1 MKGTVFFGA
10 VAMRGL
16 AVRRS
21 WLGLAI
27 CSLGLGS
34 AVSVYLLHRSWELL
48 VAGAPG
54 HFDVCSTVFGRGC
67 DATLRSG
74 ASWLLGIPL
83 AGWGLVF
90 YCTLA
95 ALLALGW
102 WLGNDFRAESLV
114 AALLLSGL
122 GAVASVLLG
131 MLMAAGW
138 APLCPLCLLV
148 HAINLVL
155 VVALK
160 QSGGLTF
167 VQLRRFAA
175 AGWRFALGR
184 DEDAATARPWKVVAF
199 LAAGLVG
206 VIAYQ
211 WIFVESAL
219 RRVAPDVTP
228 AEAIREFQSAARHE
242 LPMEATDP
250 RLGPADAPLRLVV
263 FFSFQC
269 PACADLSRE
278 IRTLPEE
285 FHSNL
290 CLVAKHFPLGPD
302 CNPVVR
308 TAGHPRAC
316 EAARAAVAA
325 QAQGRFWPLHDALLQ
340 ADWSTT
346 ESLSPLARAAGL
358 DLARFEADRADAATA
373 SKVQA
378 DIELG
383 RRLGVA
389 ETPAVFLNGR
399 RVREFS
405 PATLRL
411 LISHELEAM
420 VKFNFEEK

>member
-1 MKGTVFFGA
+1 MSGP
-10 VAMRGL
+10 

-34 AVSVYLLHRSWELL
+34 AASVYLLHRSWELL
-48 VAGAPG
+48 AAGAPG
-54 HFDVCSTVFGRGC
+54 RFDACSTMFGRGC
-67 DATLRSG
+67 DATLRSS

-95 ALLALGW
+95 AFLALAW
-102 WLGNDFRAESLV
+102 WLGNDFRAESLL
-114 AALLLSGL
+114 AALLLSAL
-122 GAVASVLLG
+122 GAVASVLLAV
-131 MLMAAGW
+131 LMAAGW

-148 HAINLVL
+148 QAVNLVL

-160 QSGGLTF
+160 QSSGLTF
-167 VQLRRFAA
+167 AQMRRFAA

-184 DEDAATARPWKVVAF
+184 DEDAASARSWKVVAF
-199 LAAGLVG
+199 LAAALVG
-206 VIAYQ
+206 VVAYQ
-211 WIFVESAL
+211 WILVESAL
-219 RRVAPDVTP
+219 RRAELDVTP
-228 AEAIREFQSAARHE
+228 AEVLREFQSAVQHE
-242 LPMEATDP
+242 LPMDATDP
-250 RLGPADAPLRLVV
+250 RLGPADAPVRLVV
-263 FFSFQC
+263 FLSFQC

-278 IRTLPEE
+278 IRKLPEE
-285 FHSNL
+285 FGSRF
-290 CLVAKHFPLGPD
+290 CLVIKHFPLEPD

-308 TAGHPRAC
+308 TAGQPRAC

-340 ADWSTT
+340 ADWSAA

-358 DLARFEADRADAATA
+358 DLERFEADRAAASSA
-373 SKVQA
+373 AKVQA
-378 DIELG
+378 DIDLG

-389 ETPAVFLNGR
+389 ETPAVFLNAR
-399 RVREFS
+399 RVREFG

-411 LISHELEAM
+411 LISHELVAM
-420 VKFNFEEK
+420 GRDNPEEK

>member
-1 MKGTVFFGA
+1 MSGP
-10 VAMRGL
+10 

-21 WLGLAI
+21 WLGLTI

-34 AVSVYLLHRSWELL
+34 AASAYLLYRSWELL
-48 VAGAPG
+48 AAGAAG

-67 DATLRSG
+67 DATLRSS

-102 WLGNDFRAESLV
+102 WLGNDFRAESLL
-114 AALLLSGL
+114 AALLLSAS
-122 GAVASVLLG
+122 GAVASVLLAV
-131 MLMAAGW
+131 LMAAGW
-138 APLCPLCLLV
+138 APLCPLCFFV

-160 QSGGLTF
+160 QCSGLTF
-167 VQLRRFAA
+167 VELRRFAV

-184 DEDAATARPWKVVAF
+184 DERGVTARPWKVVAF

-206 VIAYQ
+206 VVAYQ

-219 RRVAPDVTP
+219 RRAAQEVTP
-228 AEAIREFQSAARHE
+228 AEALREFQSASQHE
-242 LPMEATDP
+242 LPVDATDP
-250 RLGPADAPLRLVV
+250 RLGPADAPMRLVV

-278 IRTLPEE
+278 IRTLPDE
-285 FHSNL
+285 FESRL
-290 CLVAKHFPLGPD
+290 CLAIKHFPLGPD
-302 CNPVVR
+302 CNPAVR
-308 TAGHPRAC
+308 TAGQPRAC
-316 EAARAAVAA
+316 EAARAVLAA
-325 QAQGRFWPLHDALLQ
+325 QAHGRVWPLHNALLRG
-340 ADWSTT
+340 DWSAA
-346 ESLSPLARAAGL
+346 ESLPSVAGAAGL
-358 DLARFEADRADAATA
+358 DVARFEADRASAATA
-373 SKVQA
+373 AKVQA

-405 PATLRL
+405 PTTLRL
-411 LISHELEAM
+411 LISHELGA
-420 VKFNFEEK
+420 VARDNPKEK

>member
-1 MKGTVFFGA
+1 
-10 VAMRGL
+10 
-16 AVRRS
+16 
-21 WLGLAI
+21 
-27 CSLGLGS
+27 
-34 AVSVYLLHRSWELL
+34 
-48 VAGAPG
+48 
-54 HFDVCSTVFGRGC
+54 
-67 DATLRSG
+67 
-74 ASWLLGIPL
+74 LGIPL

-102 WLGNDFRAESLV
+102 WLGRDFRAESLV

-122 GAVASVLLG
+122 GAVASVLLAA
-131 MLMAAGW
+131 LMATGW
-138 APLCPLCLLV
+138 VPLCPLCLLV

-160 QSGGLTF
+160 QSSGLKF

-184 DEDAATARPWKVVAF
+184 DEDAASARPMKVVAF

-206 VIAYQ
+206 VVAYQ
-211 WIFVESAL
+211 WILVESVL
-219 RRVAPDVTP
+219 RRPVQDATP
-228 AEAIREFQSAARHE
+228 AEALREFQAAARHE
-242 LPMEATDP
+242 LPVDATDP
-250 RLGPADAPLRLVV
+250 RLGQADAPVQLVV
-263 FFSFQC
+263 FLSFQC

-285 FHSNL
+285 FSRL
-290 CLVAKHFPLGPD
+290 CLVVKHFPLGPD

-308 TAGHPRAC
+308 TAGQPRAC

-340 ADWSTT
+340 ADWSTVA
-346 ESLSPLARAAGL
+346 SLSPLGRAAGL
-358 DLARFEADRADAATA
+358 DLARFEADCASAATA
-373 SKVQA
+373 AKVQA

-383 RRLGVA
+383 RRLGVV

-399 RVREFS
+399 RVRELS

-411 LISHELEAM
+411 LISHELGALNNGNPQE
-420 VKFNFEEK
+420 N